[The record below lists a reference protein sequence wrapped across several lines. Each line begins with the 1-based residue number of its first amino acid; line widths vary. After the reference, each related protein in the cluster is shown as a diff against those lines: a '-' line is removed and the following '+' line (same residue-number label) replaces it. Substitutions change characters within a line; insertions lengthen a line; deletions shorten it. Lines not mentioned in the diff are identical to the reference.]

1 MRKAKQAE
9 RSKKPSYFL
18 EIVGLI
24 AGLSIFFI
32 SLSYNEKER
41 ASGEITCNDEGL
53 VSFKS
58 HRMDAFYGLLLAGGC
73 LACMV
78 YKKRNL

>member
-41 ASGEITCNDEGL
+41 ASGEITYNDEGL
-53 VSFKS
+53 VSLKATEWMLF
-58 HRMDAFYGLLLAGGC
+58 MGYCLLEDA
-73 LACMV
+73 
-78 YKKRNL
+78 